1 MIDSLHG
8 KLIHTEP
15 GLAVVECGGVGF
27 ACQISQNTQ
36 RHLPGVGESVQLI
49 TRMNVREDA
58 IELFGFVS
66 RNESACFK
74 MLTSVSGVGPKAA
87 LSILSELTPEQVAVA
102 AARGD
107 SRALTRASGVGPKLA
122 QRIVLELKDK
132 VKKLG
137 GTSGSPALSGA
148 MVPPAGHAEQA
159 ISALGV
165 LGYSP
170 SEAAL
175 VVARFDSSL
184 PVEELIRLSLKE
196 FAKNMQR

>member
-102 AARGD
+102 AA
-107 SRALTRASGVGPKLA
+107 S
-122 QRIVLELKDK
+122 
-132 VKKLG
+132 
-137 GTSGSPALSGA
+137 
-148 MVPPAGHAEQA
+148 AGIE
-159 ISALGV
+159 
-165 LGYSP
+165 
-170 SEAAL
+170 
-175 VVARFDSSL
+175 R
-184 PVEELIRLSLKE
+184 
-196 FAKNMQR
+196 

>member
-102 AARGD
+102 AASGD

-132 VKKLG
+132 VAKGMAG
-137 GTSGSPALSGA
+137 GITLEDVSGPAA
-148 MVPPAGHAEQA
+148 APAGGAAQA
-159 ISALGV
+159 VAALTS
-165 LGYSP
+165 LGYST
-170 SEAAL
+170 SEAAAA
-175 VVARFDSSL
+175 VARCDPAL
-184 PVEELIRLSLKE
+184 PAEEIIRQALRSMALG
-196 FAKNMQR
+196 R